1 MSVSYSK
8 YAPGLTGV
16 VCGEHVTVFPGKAE
30 EVLAGIESNVEY
42 LISHT
47 HTPQWS

>member
-1 MSVSYSK
+1 MSVSDNK

-16 VCGEHVTVFPGKAE
+16 VCGEHVAVFPGKAVKE
-30 EVLAGIESNVEY
+30 LAGIDSNVEY

-47 HTPQWS
+47 HSPQWS